1 MNKPVAYAAIGGL
14 LVAFVGISV
23 ISQNQSDALLEA
35 SKEKSK
41 EAVTKKQDNLEIGK
55 RIAKDMA
62 AGEVILMASCLGKE
76 GAIPREKM
84 GDYIA
89 AALARQGI
97 SRQELFDNWDRYFGY
112 AKEAEKRN
120 RTSCLL

>member
-1 MNKPVAYAAIGGL
+1 VNKPVAYAAIGGL